1 MRKPRRNPSRF
12 KRRLPFYHELI
23 EDDRSGGGGGG
34 SRGGGVG
41 RAGASRSRR
50 PHGPARSWLGPHA
63 ASTAL
68 SRATGHNAVVVKVLS
83 SDIVHKSDVGGVVV
97 NVRDEVGVKTA
108 VSSMSH
114 LSNQFLIEQMA
125 AKPIVEMI
133 LGLTRDPQF
142 GLALVIGAGGILVE
156 LFQDSQTL
164 LLPTSRAEVASA
176 LSKLKITP
184 LLNGYRGQAGVDK
197 EGLITAVLN
206 LARFAEA
213 YADRLIE
220 VDVNPLFVYE
230 GGLTAVDAVVRLQ

>member
-1 MRKPRRNPSRF
+1 MAIRGAAHIYAAQQAVAAKQALASPTPLAYPNAPIHTLNEADSKSLLEQF
-12 KRRLPFYHELI
+12 GIPTPKRA
-23 EDDRSGGGGGG
+23 
-34 SRGGGVG
+34 V
-41 RAGASRSRR
+41 
-50 PHGPARSWLGPHA
+50 
-63 ASTAL
+63 
-68 SRATGHNAVVVKVLS
+68 ATGENAVETAVSLGFPVVVKVLS

-108 VSSMSH
+108 VSAMSH

-125 AKPIVEMI
+125 TKPIVEMI

-164 LLPTSRAEVASA
+164 LLPTSRAEVESA
-176 LSKLKITP
+176 LAKLKIAP
-184 LLNGYRGQAGVDK
+184 LLDGYRGQAGVDK
-197 EGLITAVLN
+197 AGLVTAVLN

-213 YADRLIE
+213 HADRLIE

-230 GGLTAVDAVVRLQ
+230 GGLTAVDAVVRLR